1 MLRPAC
7 QRAKPLPTCRSR
19 LSWAHAVKCHARRA
33 YAAPVQ
39 RKPATVPAFNPATRL
54 VPSSS
59 SFLCRRPVCQR
70 QKSTTSNTSA
80 GSSDTLESIAEDKS
94 EVTRLLALVAGRNP
108 WSALEDER
116 TALRAI
122 VSSDTLWE
130 ENAAKAIESQKRFSH
145 LDDVLNEHNGFVAK
159 NAEIR
164 EMLLLA
170 QEDED
175 DDAGALLEEL
185 AGELATLRAELE
197 RYSLRL
203 MMSEEA
209 DKSGCFIEFRAGAGG
224 AEACDWVQIILRMY
238 ERWGTSPAQGFTEVR
253 VVDEVRGDVAGLKA
267 ATIQIVGDYAYGWC
281 KHETG
286 VHRFV
291 RQSPFDSSNRRHTSF
306 VSVQVTPALDASGGP
321 EGAKYIDIPAG
332 DIKLEAMKAQGAG
345 GQHVNTTESAVR
357 ITHLPTGIAVA
368 CQSQRSQHQNRAVA
382 MQMLQSKLYE
392 RELRAKAQAKA
403 EQHAELDNAA
413 WGSQIRSYVMHP
425 YKMIKDLR
433 TGFERSDVDRVLD
446 GDLGGFMEAALVKL
460 GKPDS

>member
-1 MLRPAC
+1 MLRPSSQKATPLSALRSSFISI
-7 QRAKPLPTCRSR
+7 RAFS
-19 LSWAHAVKCHARRA
+19 ACHARRA
-33 YAAPVQ
+33 YAAPSPWPVAVSPTLTHSAAHFLQ
-39 RKPATVPAFNPATRL
+39 FHRRHPTARTTPHHRL
-54 VPSSS
+54 
-59 SFLCRRPVCQR
+59 
-70 QKSTTSNTSA
+70 KSTTSA
-80 GSSDTLESIAEDKS
+80 SSDTLDSIAKDIS
-94 EVTRLLALVAGRNP
+94 EVTRLLALVAGRNAWP
-108 WSALEDER
+108 DLEAER
-116 TALRAI
+116 TALRKVI
-122 VSSDTLWE
+122 SSDTLWE
-130 ENAAKAIESQKRFSH
+130 EDAAKAIESQKRFSH
-145 LDDVLNEHNGFVAK
+145 LDDVLNEYNSFVSK
-159 NAEIR
+159 NAEIHS
-164 EMLLLA
+164 MLELA
-170 QEDED
+170 QD
-175 DDAGALLEEL
+175 DDDGGQLLEEL
-185 AGELATLRAELE
+185 AGELSTLREDLE

-203 MMSEEA
+203 MMSDEA

-238 ERWGTSPAQGFTEVR
+238 ERWATSSTQGFAEVR
-253 VVDEVRGDVAGLKA
+253 ILDEVRGDVAGLKT
-267 ATIQIVGDYAYGWC
+267 ATLQIVGDYAYGWC

-306 VSVQVTPALDASGGP
+306 VAVQVTPALDAAGGGP

-382 MQMLQSKLYE
+382 MQMLQSKLYQL
-392 RELRAKAQAKA
+392 ELRAKAQAKA
-403 EQHAELDNAA
+403 EQHAELDTAA

-433 TGFERSDVDRVLD
+433 TGFERGDVDRVLD

>member
-1 MLRPAC
+1 MLRPPS
-7 QRAKPLPTCRSR
+7 QRALRPICRST
-19 LSWAHAVKCHARRA
+19 LSTTHGLKCHARRT
-33 YAAPVQ
+33 YAAPAQ
-39 RKPATVPAFNPATRL
+39 RQAAAWPAFTRAAR
-54 VPSSS
+54 PHSF
-59 SFLCRRPVCQR
+59 SFLRRPPLRCH
-70 QKSTTSNTSA
+70 KSTTSTSA
-80 GSSDTLESIAEDKS
+80 SSDTLDSIAEDKS
-94 EVTRLLALVAGRNP
+94 EVTRLLSLVAGRNA
-108 WSALEDER
+108 WSALEEER
-116 TALRAI
+116 TALREI
-122 VSSDTLWE
+122 ISSDTLWE

-164 EMLLLA
+164 EMLVLA
-170 QEDED
+170 QDED
-175 DDAGALLEEL
+175 DAGLLEEL
-185 AGELATLRAELE
+185 AGELATLREELE

-238 ERWGTSPAQGFTEVR
+238 ERWGSSPAQGFSEVR
-253 VVDEVRGDVAGLKA
+253 VVDEVRGDIAGLKA

-306 VSVQVTPALDASGGP
+306 VSVQVTPALDAAGGP

-392 RELRAKAQAKA
+392 LELRAKAQAKA